1 MRCYKKLAYHWF
13 KAEEVDN
20 QIAED
25 GEYKEAN
32 KKVLQ
37 NGTHPHAFLFL
48 LSCSWETFLYRL
60 PLFYLSLLA
69 CRFFAGIL
77 K

>member
-25 GEYKEAN
+25 GEYEEAN
-32 KKVLQ
+32 KEVLQ
-37 NGTHPHAFLFL
+37 NGTHTHTFLFL
-48 LSCSWETFLYRL
+48 LSCSWETFFNRL
-60 PLFYLSLLA
+60 PLINLSLLA

>member
-25 GEYKEAN
+25 GEYEEAN
-32 KKVLQ
+32 KEVLQ
-37 NGTHPHAFLFL
+37 NGTHPHTFLFL
-48 LSCSWETFLYRL
+48 LSCSWETFFNRL
-60 PLFYLSLLA
+60 PLINLSLLA